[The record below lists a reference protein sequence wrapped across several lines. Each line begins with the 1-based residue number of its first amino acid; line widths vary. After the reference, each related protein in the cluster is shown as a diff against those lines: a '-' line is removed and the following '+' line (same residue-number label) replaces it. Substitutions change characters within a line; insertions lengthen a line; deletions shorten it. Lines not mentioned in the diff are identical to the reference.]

1 VNFLG
6 FLINARVTG
15 RRLDDDE
22 MANILLDVA
31 VAGHET
37 TVNAAGS
44 IVIDLAGGGGA
55 AGSTDAP

>member
-15 RRLDDDE
+15 RRLDNE

-44 IVIDLAGGGGA
+44 IVIDLAGGAGA
-55 AGSTDAP
+55 AASTDAP